1 MLTMHE
7 VKLEKFS
14 GPLDLLLQLIEQEKL
29 PIAEV
34 SLSQV
39 AEQYLHHL
47 KNTKVP
53 PEELADFLL
62 VAAKLLYLKS
72 KILIPQLVDEDLEE
86 GIGLEQQLRMYKEF
100 VEASKQIQ
108 KIIVQKQV
116 AFSREKIPAVQEVA
130 FRAPPKLT
138 GEKMLLVIQEIIES
152 LQPLIKVPT
161 EVLRRTISIQ
171 EKISHLKKLIL
182 QKSRL
187 VFKNWI
193 SRAEDRTEVVVS
205 FLALLEM
212 VKQRHVVA
220 NQTNLFTEII
230 IEKL

>member
-1 MLTMHE
+1 MHQI
-7 VKLEKFS
+7 KLEKFE

-39 AEQYLHHL
+39 AEQYLEHL
-47 KNTKVP
+47 KNAKVP

-62 VAAKLLYLKS
+62 VAAKLLYIKS

-86 GIGLEQQLRMYKEF
+86 GISLEEQLRMYKEF
-100 VEASKQIQ
+100 VEASKRIQ
-108 KIIVQKQV
+108 KIIAEKGL
-116 AFSREKIPAVQEVA
+116 AFSREKIPTVQEAA

-138 GEKMLLVIQEIIES
+138 GEKMCLVIQEIIES
-152 LQPLIKVPT
+152 LRPLIKAPA
-161 EVLRRTISIQ
+161 EVMRRTISIQ
-171 EKISHLKKLIL
+171 EKISHLKELVL

-187 VFKNWI
+187 IFKNWI